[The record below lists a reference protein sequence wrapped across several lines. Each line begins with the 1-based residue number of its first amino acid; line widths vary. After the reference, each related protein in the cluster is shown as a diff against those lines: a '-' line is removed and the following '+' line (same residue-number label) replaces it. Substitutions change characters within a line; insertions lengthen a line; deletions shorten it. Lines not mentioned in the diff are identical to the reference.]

1 MMLFNKLLILC
12 VKCKL
17 LGSKPLNMGTRSS
30 ARSPSPLKR
39 PGVLPL
45 PSGIVGHPLP
55 QHYSRFPQWSAS
67 IRLTPHSDLNKFGT
81 PKLRLS
87 GLQNRRKFFGLFQAN
102 KGKCGLSAKRCHA
115 QGKEC
120 QKFFFSLR
128 ARSFSRM

>member
-55 QHYSRFPQWSAS
+55 QHYSGFPQWSAS

-81 PKLRLS
+81 PELRLS
-87 GLQNRRKFFGLFQAN
+87 GLQNRRKFFGLFQAS
-102 KGKCGLSAKRCHA
+102 KGNCSSSAKRCHA

-120 QKFFFSLR
+120 QNFFSLR

>member
-55 QHYSRFPQWSAS
+55 QHM
-67 IRLTPHSDLNKFGT
+67 L
-81 PKLRLS
+81 
-87 GLQNRRKFFGLFQAN
+87 LQVPLVVRKYQADTT
-102 KGKCGLSAKRCHA
+102 
-115 QGKEC
+115 Q
-120 QKFFFSLR
+120 
-128 ARSFSRM
+128 